1 MMIDG
6 YHGTSSDNKQSIIS
20 LGLDPDKVKVR
31 FDHWL
36 GQGVYFFD
44 DIDKAKWWSRSIAAK
59 KSKGA
64 VVFKSKIRE
73 RRNKVLDL
81 DQVEDL
87 DAFLTECINLI
98 HETENLK
105 LDKVPIFTDQNVRAF
120 WFDYYKRTHDI
131 TVIIATFNKPYAG
144 YTFRRSK
151 DDRIVQMR
159 FLKTL
164 GLGFSER
171 QICVSEK
178 SVIHDTHIVYDDSE
192 EVI

>member
-44 DIDKAKWWSRSIAAK
+44 DIDKAKWWSRSIASK